1 MLNVR
6 RRNLAVLVL
15 AVLAGGCVDAPWVST
30 GTSSTPA
37 RAAPRAAPDSAPSVR
52 VNPGEPAALAGITA
66 AHNRVRARVGVPPL
80 VWNSRLAEVA
90 QRWAN
95 ACVDR
100 AAPRGMIDHS
110 SGESELFA
118 GPLGENL
125 HATTAPA
132 ADPVAAVEGWAAEA
146 ADYDLA
152 RDACRSG
159 AMCGHYTQV
168 VWRTT
173 REVGCAVSTCPR
185 LRYRTSLVCN
195 YFPAGNWEGQR
206 PY

>member
-1 MLNVR
+1 MLNVHR
-6 RRNLAVLVL
+6 RVLPALFLAVLL
-15 AVLAGGCVDAPWVST
+15 GGCVDAPAVSA

-37 RAAPRAAPDSAPSVR
+37 RATPRAAPDAAPSARAV
-52 VNPGEPAALAGITA
+52 PGEPAALAGITV
-66 AHNRVRARVGVPPL
+66 AHNRVRAKVGVPPL
-80 VWNSRLAEVA
+80 AWNSRLAEVA

-95 ACVDR
+95 TCVDR
-100 AAPRGMIDHS
+100 DPPRGMIDHS
-110 SGESELFA
+110 AGESELFA

-146 ADYDLA
+146 ADYDLE
-152 RDACRSG
+152 RDTCRSG

-168 VWRTT
+168 VWRST

>member
-1 MLNVR
+1 MINLYR
-6 RRNLAVLVL
+6 RGLPALMV
-15 AVLAGGCVDAPWVST
+15 AVLACGCVAAPAVST

-37 RAAPRAAPDSAPSVR
+37 RSTPHSAPDVAPSPRATA
-52 VNPGEPAALAGITA
+52 GEPAALAGITA
-66 AHNRVRARVGVPPL
+66 AHNRVRAKVGVPPL
-80 VWNSRLAEVA
+80 AWNSRLAEVA
-90 QRWAN
+90 QRWADT
-95 ACVDR
+95 CVDR
-100 AAPRGMIDHS
+100 DPPRGMIDHS
-110 SGESELFA
+110 SGESDLFA

-132 ADPVAAVEGWAAEA
+132 ADPVAAVEGWAEEA
-146 ADYDLA
+146 ADYDLE
-152 RDACRSG
+152 RDTCRSG

-173 REVGCAVSTCPR
+173 REVGCAVSTCPL